1 MTEGLTPRMS
11 EEAVIA
17 RLVEYAL
24 QKRYQIEVPHVIG
37 CAHALSLTTDRAAIL
52 AHLWTHRSPLVRF
65 YTSAGQCLGHVLL
78 SWGRGGKYLISDFTG
93 VAILQL
99 IALTDGFDPASS
111 GEVR

>member
-1 MTEGLTPRMS
+1 MRLASRQIAQRSSPTCGRTE
-11 EEAVIA
+11 
-17 RLVEYAL
+17 
-24 QKRYQIEVPHVIG
+24 
-37 CAHALSLTTDRAAIL
+37 
-52 AHLWTHRSPLVRF
+52 VRWF
-65 YTSAGQCLGHVLL
+65 GSTRPQVKCLGHVLL